1 MAGTDQST
9 RIARLAPADLSAYK
23 ILRDEALR
31 LYPDAFDADIE
42 SEQARPPESY
52 LGRLG
57 LGETRGGTFLLG
69 AWEGRELIGMI
80 GLERQ
85 TQQKLRH
92 SAELNSMMVH
102 PRQTGRGIG
111 IRLIEAAIEH
121 ARQAI
126 GLEQIVLRVSTS
138 SSSCTLRRCS
148 PPSPL
153 AIAPSTQWA
162 TWSPRTW
169 SSTRRSA
176 ARTARSWVR
185 MSMQ

>member
-138 SSSCTLRRCS
+138 SSSAIRLYERAGFQGCGVVPHAIKLHD
-148 PPSPL
+148 PSG
-153 AIAPSTQWA
+153 Q
-162 TWSPRTW
+162 PRYFDKLTM
-169 SSTRRSA
+169 
-176 ARTARSWVR
+176 VLIL
-185 MSMQ
+185 